1 MLSTDI
7 RLLKFL
13 SLQTFYWLKGVPDEP
28 VQFLLEG
35 HILLIL
41 PVDLNCVRNQLC
53 RNKKTTIKDFEICR
67 QKKIFLNA
75 TGTDRSNFLIFR

>member
-35 HILLIL
+35 QPIRNMLALL
-41 PVDLNCVRNQLC
+41 V
-53 RNKKTTIKDFEICR
+53 F
-67 QKKIFLNA
+67 A
-75 TGTDRSNFLIFR
+75 TGLVIGRKMYLMNLSSFSLKDNQ